1 MKDDELWHYDFNRRR
16 RYQFCGDC
24 DYKNAFRCALVAHVN
39 TTHPSSKTALPPPM
53 KKVRVPKSIQLHCS
67 HRCDYQTTSKIQ
79 MEEHENYHTKK
90 STYEC
95 IFCTYSVKTAQF
107 LQFHLKRD
115 HPESLVGGVPSIGEL
130 YFIATKEKVHHSG
143 PTIKNNHQ
151 ENSSNDT
158 SFDIIPVGFFKNL
171 YILYFLYIFIILL
184 RELIYL
190 FFNVH

>member
-90 STYEC
+90 SIYEC

-115 HPESLVGGVPSIGEL
+115 HPESLVGGVPSVGEL
-130 YFIATKEKVHHSG
+130 SFIATKEKVHHSG

-151 ENSSNDT
+151 EISSIDT
-158 SFDIIPVGFFKNL
+158 SFVTKSVC
-171 YILYFLYIFIILL
+171 FLNYIFLL
-184 RELIYL
+184 T
-190 FFNVH
+190 

>member
-1 MKDDELWHYDFNRRR
+1 
-16 RYQFCGDC
+16 
-24 DYKNAFRCALVAHVN
+24 
-39 TTHPSSKTALPPPM
+39 
-53 KKVRVPKSIQLHCS
+53 
-67 HRCDYQTTSKIQ
+67 
-79 MEEHENYHTKK
+79 
-90 STYEC
+90 
-95 IFCTYSVKTAQF
+95 VKTAQF